1 MSKTKFR
8 KGERVIDTRKPP
20 LVAATYEGMTGTVT
34 NPTPDCGYIRIR
46 LDSQQPCEKGI
57 LWPEDALAPCPP
69 DVDNFHRRIYTLYNM
84 THNEIAALRLALEH
98 VNYRDDVLTDEMVQK
113 LLNELPT
120 LP

>member
-46 LDSQQPCEKGI
+46 LDNQQPCERASCGLKM
-57 LWPEDALAPCPP
+57 
-69 DVDNFHRRIYTLYNM
+69 H
-84 THNEIAALRLALEH
+84 
-98 VNYRDDVLTDEMVQK
+98 
-113 LLNELPT
+113 LPRARPT
-120 LP
+120 WITSTVGSTRSTT

>member
-1 MSKTKFR
+1 
-8 KGERVIDTRKPP
+8 
-20 LVAATYEGMTGTVT
+20 
-34 NPTPDCGYIRIR
+34 
-46 LDSQQPCEKGI
+46 
-57 LWPEDALAPCPP
+57 
-69 DVDNFHRRIYTLYNM
+69 VDNFHRRIYTLYNM